1 MAEAEQCIICLDP
14 LPRPSAPLQAP
25 AALTIAASDAAPTGA
40 GPVAAGVSAA
50 SASASTFTSESA
62 PIPAT
67 TTTATEVLE
76 DDSNYLN
83 IVAEL
88 DGCDHIIH
96 DACIRSWAKKTNT
109 CPICRC
115 PFHSVRV
122 YNGVDGTAISKYD
135 VQDKKQVAE
144 FDVRQWLGE
153 NPEEEEEEQGN
164 PCPICN
170 SSERED
176 VLLLCDSCDAAY
188 HTHCIGLEVIPDGDW
203 YCMECAHLFHMVDEP
218 EATEAGESSPRPS
231 YVRRPNPR
239 NVRGYHVRTRERLRR
254 ARRQAR
260 NVEWQGAWGQFSGRF
275 YEMSDL
281 DLDNHDDEDEDLE
294 QYRRFQELGRR
305 ELERWQQRMDIARR
319 LGARDVFVNNIP
331 PAISERL
338 QPAPE
343 PVQETAEERQAW
355 SAFERARQTE
365 EPTTTNSRKRKGR
378 SVTASPREPAQEP
391 ERKLKRPR
399 TRRLPTQNGEGS
411 SSVSS
416 PAPGPSTARI
426 NTNGAS
432 SRNGIAD
439 HGSIDPPLVSS
450 LLKELE
456 PSIMSDDDTSIT
468 NNGWRHVPDASSPA
482 LSPVMSPT
490 SSAFGS
496 PRALSLTPPPMPNFN
511 ARPGSP
517 TLSLSSTIQPRYAP
531 ANYSPTRTNHERTNP
546 DHSDSEIRFPRNA
559 PLNFSPTRSRRE
571 RVSRER
577 ASRERASRDQTSR
590 DNSDSEVR
598 PATLPEGRPLEIRQP
613 RPRRP
618 DEVPVQ
624 RKEEPPTDL
633 NLTQE
638 DKVSI
643 NEIVKGALRPHW
655 RSRKLT
661 TEQYSVINRDIS
673 RKLYDE
679 VKGAASLS
687 DEARRQWE
695 NRATKEVTQAVAKL
709 SA

>member
-14 LPRPSAPLQAP
+14 LPRPSASLQAP
-25 AALTIAASDAAPTGA
+25 AALTIAASDAAAPA
-40 GPVAAGVSAA
+40 G
-50 SASASTFTSESA
+50 
-62 PIPAT
+62 
-67 TTTATEVLE
+67 
-76 DDSNYLN
+76 
-83 IVAEL
+83 
-88 DGCDHIIH
+88 
-96 DACIRSWAKKTNT
+96 
-109 CPICRC
+109 
-115 PFHSVRV
+115 
-122 YNGVDGTAISKYD
+122 GTAISKYD

-153 NPEEEEEEQGN
+153 NPEEDEEEPGN

-188 HTHCIGLEVIPDGDW
+188 HTHCVGLEAIPDGDW
-203 YCMECAHLFHMVDEP
+203 YCMECAHLFQLVEEP
-218 EATEAGESSPRPS
+218 EATEVGERSPRPS

-281 DLDNHDDEDEDLE
+281 DLDNHDEEDEELE
-294 QYRRFQELGRR
+294 QYRRFQEVGRR

-343 PVQETAEERQAW
+343 PVQETADERRAW
-355 SAFERARQTE
+355 GALERARETE
-365 EPTTTNSRKRKGR
+365 EPSTNSRKRKGR

-399 TRRLPTQNGEGS
+399 TRRLPTQNGEAS

-426 NTNGAS
+426 NTNGS
-432 SRNGIAD
+432 TSRNGIAD

-468 NNGWRHVPDASSPA
+468 NNGWRHPPDASSPA
-482 LSPVMSPT
+482 LSPVMSP
-490 SSAFGS
+490 SPSAYGS
-496 PRALSLTPPPMPNFN
+496 PRALSLTPPPMLNFN

-531 ANYSPTRTNHERTNP
+531 ANYSPTRTNHERANH
-546 DHSDSEIRFPRNA
+546 DHSDSETRLARNA
-559 PLNFSPTRSRRE
+559 PINFSPTRSRRE
-571 RVSRER
+571 RPSREQ
-577 ASRERASRDQTSR
+577 ASR
-590 DNSDSEVR
+590 DNSDSETR
-598 PATLPEGRPLEIRQP
+598 PARLPESRPLELRQP

-618 DEVPVQ
+618 DEVPAP
-624 RKEEPPTDL
+624 RKEEPPTEL

-695 NRATKEVTQAVAKL
+695 NRATKEVAQAVAEL